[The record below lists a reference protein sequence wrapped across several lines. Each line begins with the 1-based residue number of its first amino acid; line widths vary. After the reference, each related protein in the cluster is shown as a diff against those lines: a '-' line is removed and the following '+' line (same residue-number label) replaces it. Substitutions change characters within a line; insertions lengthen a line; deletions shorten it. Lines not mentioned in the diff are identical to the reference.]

1 MFAELLMKEVARWEI
16 SNGYAKSVL
25 LILASYT
32 DIDGSCFPSIATICK
47 DTGFSKSTVI
57 RALNWCEE
65 NKLIHRR
72 HTAKST
78 TYTFNCITEDSMEDE
93 TGVCQTHEV
102 DSNITKLD
110 FNKKNIAKTTIT
122 SGVSEKPTFD
132 MFWAAYPKKRDKGHA
147 EIAFAKHSKHTD
159 PAIIIAGA
167 HAYAEFVRKVGTD
180 PQFIPYATTW
190 LNGKRWD
197 DELEPELTPAVK
209 EHGWLNEL

>member
-1 MFAELLMKEVARWEI
+1 MFAKLLMKEVVRWEV

-32 DIDGSCFPSIATICK
+32 DVDGSCFPSIATICK

-57 RALNWCEE
+57 RALNWCEK
-65 NKLIHRR
+65 NKLIYRS

-78 TYTFNCITEDSMEDE
+78 TYTFNCITEDIMKDE

-102 DSNITKLD
+102 DSNITKVD
-110 FNKKNIAKTTIT
+110 FTKSNIANTTLT
-122 SGVSEKPTFD
+122 SGASQKPTFD
-132 MFWAAYPKKRDKGHA
+132 MFWSAYPKKRDKGHA
-147 EIAFAKHSKHTD
+147 RLAFKKHSRTTD

-167 HAYAEFVRKVGTD
+167 HAYAEFVKQAGTD

-190 LNGKRWD
+190 LNGERWED
-197 DELEPELTPAVK
+197 DLESELKPAIK
-209 EHGWLNEL
+209 DHGWLNEL